1 MNAELQPRIPSI
13 TTLERFIAPPGL
25 NGSHGSNRLDRGR
38 KSTEADND
46 VDAVIAWLSSLTD
59 ASDAT
64 ISSYRSAAEKLLN
77 WSCFSRGKALSS
89 LDDADLQAFVEFL
102 AAPRPAL
109 DWICKSGESRDSQ
122 DWRPFTGPLSMASV
136 RLVVAAAAVL
146 FKWMGVTGYA
156 SMPPIAD
163 SRLVRS
169 GLATQGLAA
178 NISARGTPRTLS
190 REAWTWVMEVLIAG
204 VEPTSRLAIELM
216 YFANLKVEEIRQLRL
231 ADCVAPSSD
240 SVAWR
245 LQLESM
251 TNCLQCVYVLPPLGK
266 SLSELFA
273 AHSAQP
279 STTLSALEMRQ
290 GSELLFGGGGRDR
303 IAGAVRS
310 VLRRAADLAEAD
322 GDAQSAEELRGATLT
337 YFRGALES
345 HSGGDRA
352 FILGFIANAKG
363 CRSVTAEY
371 FRRIV
376 LDNEATAAGWARLA
390 EHWQPYSER
399 LALASKT
406 TGTTG

>member
-59 ASDAT
+59 ASDVT

-109 DWICKSGESRDSQ
+109 DWICRSGESRDSQ
-122 DWRPFTGPLSMASV
+122 DWRPFTGPLSLASV
-136 RLVVAAAAVL
+136 RQVVAAASLL
-146 FKWMGVTGYA
+146 FEWLGVAGYA
-156 SMPPIAD
+156 SMPAIAG

-190 REAWTWVMEVLIAG
+190 CEAWTWVKEVLIAG

-240 SVAWR
+240 SLAWR
-245 LQLESM
+245 LQVESM
-251 TNCLQCVYVLPPLGK
+251 TNCLRCVYVLPPLGN
-266 SLSELFA
+266 SLSELFE

-279 STTLSALEMRQ
+279 STTLLVLEMRQ

-310 VLRRAADLAEAD
+310 VLRRAADLTEAD
-322 GDAQSAEELRGATLT
+322 GDVRSAEELRSATLT

-352 FILGFIANAKG
+352 FILGFVANAEG

-376 LDNEATAAGWARLA
+376 LDNDAIAAGWARLA
-390 EHWQPYSER
+390 EHWQPYSKR
-399 LALASKT
+399 LALTSKKR
-406 TGTTG
+406 GTTG